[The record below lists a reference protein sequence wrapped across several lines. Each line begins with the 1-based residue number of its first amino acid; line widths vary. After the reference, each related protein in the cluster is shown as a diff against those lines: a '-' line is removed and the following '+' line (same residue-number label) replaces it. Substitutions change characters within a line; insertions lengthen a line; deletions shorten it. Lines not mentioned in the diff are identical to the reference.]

1 MKLLFLPGIGCTKE
15 IWNSV
20 KSYIKEYD
28 CTFITYPRTVTK
40 QVNSIN
46 DLADWLY
53 NEIKDQGYDVII
65 GHSAGGLIALQLLND
80 YSYTTSKL
88 VLVESNLKP
97 AEVFYRNLMLNDT
110 TKEYECI
117 IKMLR
122 SEMPYY
128 TQTFQS
134 SIQNDFDY
142 TYLLNKLHI
151 PVYVLYGDRGNPNYK
166 NRFSDLCLDDNV
178 LNQLNIRFVANSCHM
193 PMMESPEEFSKILIK
208 ILK

>member
-1 MKLLFLPGIGCTKE
+1 MKLLFLSGIGCIEE
-15 IWNSV
+15 IWNPV
-20 KSYIKEYD
+20 KSYIKDYD

-40 QVNSIN
+40 QANSIN
-46 DLADWLY
+46 DLADWLF
-53 NEIKDQGYDVII
+53 NIVKDQSYDVII

-97 AEVFYRNLMLNDT
+97 AKAFYRNLVLNDT
-110 TKEYECI
+110 TSEYKYI

-128 TQTFQS
+128 TEAFQS

-142 TYLLNKLHI
+142 TYLLDKLHI

-166 NRFSDLCLDDNV
+166 NRFSDLCLDDNI

-193 PMMESPEEFSKILIK
+193 PMIESPEEFSKILIESIK
-208 ILK
+208 